1 MLTVDKK
8 VPWGRPAEDVIAR
21 RRQRKAITMH
31 RQRLKDT
38 APGVDRQVPDSS
50 SMNHLK
56 HRAKKR
62 QMADD
67 RLQVI
72 ANENRKLMEKMAA
85 IMRKKGPG
93 AAGSKSR
100 SPNKPKEKGEAIYN
114 ATPLHEVTRRK
125 EQKRIQ
131 AENRSIL
138 ARIRNGKNTKSFYD
152 HKDMGRHEKERIKYI
167 KNISKSYQREMRV
180 KKGG

>member
-1 MLTVDKK
+1 MLTVDRK

-21 RRQRKAITMH
+21 RRSRKALTMH
-31 RQRLKDT
+31 RQRLKDSM
-38 APGVDRQVPDSS
+38 AQVDRQVPDTT

-93 AAGSKSR
+93 AKS
-100 SPNKPKEKGEAIYN
+100 SDKPRGKGEAIYN
-114 ATPLHEVTRRK
+114 APPLHEVSATVTT
-125 EQKRIQ
+125 E
-131 AENRSIL
+131 
-138 ARIRNGKNTKSFYD
+138 
-152 HKDMGRHEKERIKYI
+152 
-167 KNISKSYQREMRV
+167 
-180 KKGG
+180 